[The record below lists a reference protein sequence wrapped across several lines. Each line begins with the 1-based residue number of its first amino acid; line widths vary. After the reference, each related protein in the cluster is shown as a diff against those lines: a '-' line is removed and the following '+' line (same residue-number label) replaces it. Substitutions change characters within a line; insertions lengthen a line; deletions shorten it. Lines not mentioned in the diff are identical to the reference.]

1 MSTAVALPPPA
12 PVCPAAAPAAHAPAR
27 HALGFFLF
35 LLVNAALFVRP
46 AEIIPGLIGWNIYE
60 CIILACLAASF
71 PAVLQQFTAKSL
83 EDRPVTVCVLGL
95 FLAMILSHLAALDF
109 ANAAFFGFQFFKVV
123 LYYMLFVGLVDS
135 PVRLRTFLFWT
146 TTFATVT
153 VGLAVL
159 QYHGVVA
166 LPNLNP
172 IIDGVRDAATGKEE
186 KIVRLTGS
194 GIFHDP
200 NEVGVL
206 ISVLVVLNLYWLTDR
221 RSGAVRLLWIGPFL
235 LCLYAMSLTQ
245 SRGALLALV
254 AGLSVLLVA
263 RFGWRIA
270 VLLGVLVVPALFWFL
285 TGRQTDLS
293 TGEGTAQE
301 RIQVWS
307 DALMAWRYAPLFGV
321 GREAFGQVEGHVA
334 HNSYLETF
342 VALGVFG
349 GMLFL
354 GAFYLAVAQLGR
366 LGDRRKHAPLD
377 PEMARLH
384 PYVFGVVAAWAAGM
398 MSLTLCY
405 MIPTYTVLAL
415 ATAYSRTAPVH
426 PALPA
431 PRFDLRLLGRLLA
444 VAAAGG
450 AVLYL
455 FVRLFVV
462 R

>member
-1 MSTAVALPPPA
+1 
-12 PVCPAAAPAAHAPAR
+12 
-27 HALGFFLF
+27 
-35 LLVNAALFVRP
+35 
-46 AEIIPGLIGWNIYE
+46 
-60 CIILACLAASF
+60 
-71 PAVLQQFTAKSL
+71 
-83 EDRPVTVCVLGL
+83 
-95 FLAMILSHLAALDF
+95 
-109 ANAAFFGFQFFKVV
+109 
-123 LYYMLFVGLVDS
+123 
-135 PVRLRTFLFWT
+135 
-146 TTFATVT
+146 
-153 VGLAVL
+153 
-159 QYHGVVA
+159 
-166 LPNLNP
+166 
-172 IIDGVRDAATGKEE
+172 
-186 KIVRLTGS
+186 
-194 GIFHDP
+194 
-200 NEVGVL
+200 
-206 ISVLVVLNLYWLTDR
+206 
-221 RSGAVRLLWIGPFL
+221 
-235 LCLYAMSLTQ
+235 MSLTQ

-349 GMLFL
+349 GTLFL